1 MKKTKRMLAI
11 LAAMMMSVTACS
23 GQGDSQTAGNT
34 SSGAAGQA
42 ETGSEA
48 QASQSTEE
56 GTKEHKENLTRK
68 TKEDTFTWALNAE
81 PNNLDPQATTMV
93 NSGMVQKMIF
103 DTLITSNGDGTY
115 SPCLAT
121 EWEYTDDT
129 TLSMTLRDDV
139 YFHNG
144 EKMTAEDVAFTIQR
158 AATMPATLP
167 YYKSFD
173 EVNTKAIDDTHVEI
187 KFKTPFAPALNYL
200 SSVKANIVSKKAV
213 EEMGDEK
220 FARNPV
226 GTGAFVFKE
235 WVTGDHITCERNEQ
249 YWGEKPSYKTSITRF
264 ITEDATRS
272 VELEAGGVD
281 GIGDVFGDN
290 AIRLSDTEGCH
301 LIGGPGMQLTYFVM
315 YDQSENFKDV
325 RVRQALAMG
334 VDMKQIVQAAYK
346 GSAKAAESSMADAVM
361 YYQSQGGYEYN
372 PEKAKELLKEA
383 GKEDLHLTLVIVD
396 MQTAIDVAQM
406 CQAMWSQIG
415 VTVDIEINDQ
425 PTVTERMNNKSID
438 FTLVQLTAATGDPDH
453 VYGQFNEDS
462 GSIQASTDETFN
474 RLLQEG
480 RSEMDQEK
488 RAQIYGELQKYIH
501 DNVLMIPIAVP
512 NMTFGVRDYV
522 DNLAHDPGNMPN
534 VKTVTFK

>member
-1 MKKTKRMLAI
+1 MKNTKRVLAMLA
-11 LAAMMMSVTACS
+11 AAMMTLTACGGGG
-23 GQGDSQTAGNT
+23 GQTTAT
-34 SSGAAGQA
+34 SAGGETQKQA
-42 ETGSEA
+42 ESTTGE
-48 QASQSTEE
+48 
-56 GTKEHKENLTRK
+56 TKQQVEDFTRK
-68 TKEDTFTWALNAE
+68 TDPDTFTWALNAE

-93 NSGMVQKMIF
+93 NSGMVQKQIF

-115 SPCLAT
+115 SPSLAT

-129 TLSMTLRDDV
+129 TLLITLRDDV

-144 EKMTAEDVAFTIQR
+144 EKMTADDVVFTIKR

-200 SSVKANIVSKKAV
+200 ASVKTNIVSKKAV

-226 GTGAFVFKE
+226 GTGAFTFKE
-235 WVTGDHITCERNEQ
+235 WVTGDHITCVRNDN
-249 YWGEKPSYKTSITRF
+249 YWGEKPAYGTAVTRF

-290 AIRLSDTEGCH
+290 ATRLADTEGCH
-301 LIGGPGMQLTYFVM
+301 LIGDPGVQLTYFVM

-334 VDMKQIVQAAYK
+334 VDMAQVVQAAYK
-346 GSAKAAESSMADAVM
+346 GSAKAAESSMADKVM
-361 YYQSQGGYEYN
+361 FYQSQGLYEYN

-415 VTVDIEINDQ
+415 VTVEIEINDQ

-453 VYGQFNEDS
+453 VYGQFNSDS
-462 GSIQASTDETFN
+462 GSIQASNNETFN

-480 RSEMDQEK
+480 RSELDAEK
-488 RAQIYGELQKYIH
+488 RGEIYGELQKYIH
-501 DNVLMIPIAVP
+501 DEVLMIPIAVP

-522 DNLAHDPGNMPN
+522 DNLAHDPGNMPD

>member
-1 MKKTKRMLAI
+1 MKKTKRMLAMM
-11 LAAMMMSVTACS
+11 AAVMMTVTACGGAGS
-23 GQGDSQTAGNT
+23 KPAATTA
-34 SSGAAGQA
+34 AAGGDAQTEA
-42 ETGSEA
+42 ASTGE
-48 QASQSTEE
+48 
-56 GTKEHKENLTRK
+56 TKEHVENLARK
-68 TKEDTFTWALNAE
+68 TAEDTFTWALNAE

-93 NSGMVQKMIF
+93 NSGMVQKLIF

-115 SPCLAT
+115 SPSLAT

-129 TLSMTLRDDV
+129 TLVMTLRDDV
-139 YFHNG
+139 VFHNG
-144 EKMTAEDVAFTIQR
+144 EKMTAEDVVFSIQR

-173 EVNTKAIDDTHVEI
+173 EVNTRAIDDTHVEI
-187 KFKTPFAPALNYL
+187 KFKTPFAPAMNYL
-200 SSVKANIVSKKAV
+200 ASVKANIVSKKAV

-220 FARNPV
+220 FARSPI
-226 GTGAFVFKE
+226 GTGAFAFKE
-235 WVTGDHITCERNEQ
+235 WVTGDHITCERNDA
-249 YWGEKPSYKTSITRF
+249 YWGDKPAFKTATIRF

-290 AIRLSDTEGCH
+290 AIRLADTEGCH

-334 VDMKQIVQAAYK
+334 VDMAQIVQAAYK
-346 GSAKAAESSMADAVM
+346 GSAKAAESSMADKVM
-361 YYQSQGGYEYN
+361 YYQSQGLYEYN
-372 PEKAKELLKEA
+372 PEKARELLKEA
-383 GKEDLHLTLVIVD
+383 GKEDLKLTLVIVD

-406 CQAMWSQIG
+406 CQAMWAQIG
-415 VTVDIEINDQ
+415 VTVEIEINDQ

-453 VYGQFNEDS
+453 VYGQFNSDS
-462 GSIQASTDETFN
+462 GSIQASSDETFG

-480 RSEMDQEK
+480 RSELDNTK
-488 RAQIYGELQKYIH
+488 RAEIYAELQKYIH

-522 DNLAHDPGNMPN
+522 DNLSHDPGNMPD